1 MHALHRPR
9 MVTAADEG
17 KDLANFAAGCSLP
30 ARLWRKAEPV
40 LRRQLGPEDFRE
52 NAAELLRHLFMFLAE
67 GNGELDTSDV
77 RSRLLK

>member
-1 MHALHRPR
+1 MTEFTQR

-17 KDLANFAAGCSLP
+17 KDLANFAAGGSLP

-52 NAAELLRHLFMFLAE
+52 SAAELLRHLFMFLAE
-67 GNGELDTSDV
+67 GDGKLDTSDV
-77 RSRLLK
+77 ISRLLC